1 MTNFVS
7 YIFEVAQFLMLATV
21 EQLQTIWILQ
31 NLALDN
37 LHQLQPHAEV
47 RTYYKNEFVM
57 IEGDAIPAKLFAL
70 VTGTL
75 QIQKTASNGKETVV
89 RIIRTGQIFAAPAM
103 FGNQIAPATVVTQ
116 ETSQI
121 VKIDKTAILDA
132 ISDTPEI
139 ALRILETFNQRL
151 QHLHETVH
159 GLISERAI
167 ARLARLIL
175 YQAQEQGTT
184 SQAEGH
190 VINVKLSYYQMA
202 RMIGIAYEECIR
214 LLKQMEGAVTYRRG
228 GTMIIHDWDLLES
241 FASQE
246 K

>member
-1 MTNFVS
+1 
-7 YIFEVAQFLMLATV
+7 MLATA
-21 EQLQTIWILQ
+21 EQLQKISIFK
-31 NLALDN
+31 NLSLKN
-37 LHQLQPHAEV
+37 LNQLQPYAEL
-47 RTYYKNEFVM
+47 RTYYKNEMVM
-57 IEGDAIPAKLFAL
+57 IEKDSIPAKLFAL
-70 VTGTL
+70 VEGKL
-75 QIQKTASNGKETVV
+75 QIQKTASTGKETVV
-89 RIIRTGQIFAAPAM
+89 RIIRSGELFAVPAM
-103 FGNQIAPATVVTQ
+103 FGNQIAPATVVSQ

-121 VKIDKTAILDA
+121 VRVDKRAILDA

-139 ALRILETFNQRL
+139 ALRILEIFNQRL

-184 SQAEGH
+184 AQANGN

-202 RMIGIAYEECIR
+202 RMIGITYEECIR

-228 GTMIIHDWDLLES
+228 GTIIIHDWECLDS
-241 FASQE
+241 FACQE
-246 K
+246 Q